1 MLTENQQQL
10 IDQITQEFISHNKSK
25 QATRGESLL
34 GVDDIIN
41 SIQQKRDE
49 IARIKADNEAILEA
63 LKPIFED
70 NFEAL
75 AYELNALGLSLK
87 SNHEWRVTSQGL
99 TFVNMKVAMHHDI
112 SSDMDF
118 NLEARVSHT
127 YSKWSEIL
135 TCKPKLQYIFW
146 DNTFSFED
154 LCKNQNF
161 VDRIKRMYE
170 RKTN

>member
-10 IDQITQEFISHNKSK
+10 IDQITQELISHNQSK
-25 QATRGESLL
+25 RATKGESLL

-41 SIQQKRDE
+41 SIQQKRNE
-49 IARIKADNEAILEA
+49 IALIKAENEAILEA

-87 SNHEWRVTSQGL
+87 SNHEWLATSQGL
-99 TFVNMKVAMHHDI
+99 TFVNMKVAMHHDRT
-112 SSDMDF
+112 SDMDF

-127 YSKWSEIL
+127 YSKWSEIF
-135 TCKPKLQYIFW
+135 TCKPKLQYVYSE
-146 DNTFSFED
+146 NVFSFED

-161 VDRIKRMYE
+161 INRIKNMYE
-170 RKTN
+170 RKTR